1 MNENEKKLSGT
12 TETETTKIVGS
23 DFAQE
28 EPVIEE
34 AAEAAAKPVRKGQ
47 KKSAYGNDA
56 VIVGQI
62 AKVNAANSGKSTAVT
77 VKTRVR
83 GSVVTNYPTVVFF
96 GEDAKKAAQF
106 NTGDRVRIEG
116 RLRSYDPEKLRP
128 GQSPVLLV
136 GTKIELNANDEIEDD
151 EGLKPLDKI
160 DHQDINSFEMRG
172 QIVAVKDDKTDTS
185 ITIKTLAG
193 EHLCI
198 VEFPYL
204 VRDKAEFFANL
215 RVNSFV
221 RAIGTVQTA
230 NVVVNTSEQ
239 SKRDPE
245 KEVFVPRTKKRQ
257 FYVLLDITSA

>member
-1 MNENEKKLSGT
+1 MNETEKKLSGVP
-12 TETETTKIVGS
+12 ETETVNGS
-23 DFAQE
+23 FFAVE
-28 EPVIEE
+28 ETGTEE
-34 AAEAAAKPVRKGQ
+34 AAEAAAKPARNGGN
-47 KKSAYGNDA
+47 KKSRYSNEA

-77 VKTRVR
+77 VRTRVR

-96 GEDAKKAAQF
+96 GEEAKKAAQF
-106 NTGDRVRIEG
+106 KIGDRVRIEG

-136 GTKIELNANDEIEDD
+136 GEKIELNSNDEIEDD
-151 EGLKPLDKI
+151 EGLRPLDQI
-160 DHQDINSFEMRG
+160 DHQDVNTFEMRG
-172 QIVAVKDDKTDTS
+172 QIVAVKDDRSDTS

-193 EHLCI
+193 DHLAI

-221 RAIGTVQTA
+221 RALGTVQTA
-230 NVVVNTSEQ
+230 NVVVNTVEK
-239 SKRDPE
+239 SKKDPE
-245 KEVFVPRTKKRQ
+245 KETIIPRTKKRQ

>member
-1 MNENEKKLSGT
+1 MMNETEKKLSGVT
-12 TETETTKIVGS
+12 GTETEDSSYFATT
-23 DFAQE
+23 E
-28 EPVIEE
+28 ETVIDE
-34 AAEAAAKPVRKGQ
+34 AAEAAAKPARNGG
-47 KKSAYGNDA
+47 KKSRYGNEA

-77 VKTRVR
+77 VRTRVR

-96 GEDAKKAAQF
+96 GEEAKKAAQF
-106 NTGDRVRIEG
+106 KVGDRVRIEG

-136 GTKIELNANDEIEDD
+136 GTTIEPNANDEIEDD
-151 EGLKPLDKI
+151 EGLRPLDKI
-160 DHQDINSFEMRG
+160 DHQDVNSFEMRG
-172 QIVAVKDDKTDTS
+172 QIVAVKDDRTDTS

-221 RAIGTVQTA
+221 RALGTVQTA
-230 NVVVNTSEQ
+230 NVVINTVEKSR
-239 SKRDPE
+239 KNPE
-245 KEVFVPRTKKRQ
+245 TEISVPRTKKRQ

>member
-1 MNENEKKLSGT
+1 MNETEKKLSGVS
-12 TETETTKIVGS
+12 ETETINGS
-23 DFAQE
+23 YFAVE
-28 EPVIEE
+28 ETET
-34 AAEAAAKPVRKGQ
+34 AAKPARNGGN
-47 KKSAYGNDA
+47 KKSRYSNDA

-62 AKVNAANSGKSTAVT
+62 AKVNAANKSTAVT
-77 VKTRVR
+77 VRTRVR

-96 GEDAKKAAQF
+96 GEEAKKAAQF
-106 NTGDRVRIEG
+106 KVGDRVRIEG

-136 GTKIELNANDEIEDD
+136 GEKIELNSNDEIEDD
-151 EGLKPLDKI
+151 EGLRPLDQI
-160 DHQDINSFEMRG
+160 DHQDINTFEMRG

-193 EHLCI
+193 DHLAI

-221 RAIGTVQTA
+221 RALGTVQTA
-230 NVVVNTSEQ
+230 NVVVNTVEQ
-239 SKRDPE
+239 SKKDPE
-245 KEVFVPRTKKRQ
+245 KEITIPRTKKRQ